1 MWNMLKDLE
10 DPDLKEL
17 AAKLP
22 DTILHSRADSTV
34 TKYLGAFKRWK
45 TWAKQHGMTAMPAK
59 EVHVALYLQH
69 LGDTSQSKAAV
80 EGACNALAW
89 IHSTADL
96 PSPTVLPFVKATL
109 EGMQRILAKPTVK
122 KEPVTAEMLE
132 DMVKDANRSN
142 TLADLRLTTA
152 SLLAYAGFLRFN
164 ELVNI
169 RPRNITRHEGMVII
183 HLPRSKTD
191 QLWKGD
197 EVAIAQTGNITCPVA
212 MLEDCMLR
220 TGMAWD
226 DERLLL
232 RTICKTAKTEKLRES
247 GAISYSC
254 LRELFRKKL
263 RELNYDPDK
272 FGLHSLRAGGATAAA
287 NNGVSDHLFKRH
299 GRWRSDSAKDG
310 YVEDSV
316 KQRLTVSQNIGL

>member
-1 MWNMLKDLE
+1 MLKDLE

-34 TKYLGAFKRWK
+34 KKYLGAFKRWK
-45 TWAKQHGMTAMPAK
+45 AWAKQHRMTAMPAK

-69 LGDTSQSKAAV
+69 LGDISQSKAAV

-89 IHSTADL
+89 IHSTAGL
-96 PSPTVLPFVKATL
+96 PSPTLSSFVKATL

-122 KEPVTAEMLE
+122 KDPVTSVMLE
-132 DMVKDANRSN
+132 DMVKDANKSN

-152 SLLAYAGFLRFN
+152 SLLAYAGFLCFN

-169 RPRNITRHEGMVII
+169 RPCDITRQEGMMII
-183 HLPRSKTD
+183 HLPHSKTD
-191 QLWKGD
+191 QLRKGD

-212 MLEDCMLR
+212 MLETYLLR
-220 TGMAWD
+220 TGMAWT
-226 DERLLL
+226 DERLLF
-232 RTICKTAKTEKLRES
+232 RPICKTRKMEKLRES
-247 GAISYSC
+247 GSVSYSC

-263 RELNYDPDK
+263 RELDYDPDR
-272 FGLHSLRAGGATAAA
+272 FGLHSLRAGGATASA
-287 NNGVSDHLFKRH
+287 NNGVPDHLFKRH
-299 GRWRSDSAKDG
+299 GRWKTDSAKDG
-310 YVEDSV
+310 YIEDSV
-316 KQRLTVSQNIGL
+316 KQRLTVSQQIGL

>member
-1 MWNMLKDLE
+1 MLKDLE

-22 DTILHSRADSTV
+22 DTILRSRADSTV
-34 TKYLGAFKRWK
+34 KKYLGAFKRWK
-45 TWAKQHGMTAMPAK
+45 AWAKQHGMTAMPVK

-89 IHSTADL
+89 IHSTAGL
-96 PSPTVLPFVKATL
+96 PSPTLSPFVKATL

-122 KEPVTAEMLE
+122 KDPVTSVMLE
-132 DMVKDANRSN
+132 DMVKDANKSN

-169 RPRNITRHEGMVII
+169 RPCDITRQEGMMII
-183 HLPRSKTD
+183 HLPHSKTD
-191 QLWKGD
+191 QLRKGD

-212 MLEDCMLR
+212 MLETYMLR
-220 TGMAWD
+220 TGMAWT
-226 DERLLL
+226 DERLLF
-232 RTICKTAKTEKLRES
+232 RPICKTRKMEKLRES
-247 GAISYSC
+247 GSISYSC

-263 RELNYDPDK
+263 RELDYDPDR
-272 FGLHSLRAGGATAAA
+272 FGLHSLRAGGATAVA
-287 NNGVSDHLFKRH
+287 NNGVPDRLFKRH
-299 GRWRSDSAKDG
+299 GRWKTDSAKDG
-310 YVEDSV
+310 YIEDSV
-316 KQRLTVSQNIGL
+316 KQRLTVSQQIGL

>member
-1 MWNMLKDLE
+1 MLKDLE

-22 DTILHSRADSTV
+22 DTILRSRADSTV
-34 TKYLGAFKRWK
+34 KKYLGAFKRWK
-45 TWAKQHGMTAMPAK
+45 AWAKQHGMIAMPAK

-89 IHSTADL
+89 IHSTAGL
-96 PSPTVLPFVKATL
+96 PSPTLSPFVKAIL

-122 KEPVTAEMLE
+122 KDPVTSVMLE
-132 DMVKDANRSN
+132 DMVKDANKSN

-169 RPRNITRHEGMVII
+169 RPCDITRQEGMMII
-183 HLPRSKTD
+183 HLPHSKTD
-191 QLWKGD
+191 QLRKGD

-212 MLEDCMLR
+212 MLETYMLR
-220 TGMAWD
+220 TGMAWT
-226 DERLLL
+226 DERLLF
-232 RTICKTAKTEKLRES
+232 RPICKTRKMENLRES
-247 GAISYSC
+247 GSISYSC

-263 RELNYDPDK
+263 RELDYDPDR
-272 FGLHSLRAGGATAAA
+272 FGLHAQPS
-287 NNGVSDHLFKRH
+287 S
-299 GRWRSDSAKDG
+299 RWRHCSG
-310 YVEDSV
+310 
-316 KQRLTVSQNIGL
+316 KQWCARSPLQKAWPLEN